1 MQKMQAGTAGSPRT
15 DAALA
20 EQVNALIKQR
30 LGEPLTLKTLASV
43 LAVSPFHL
51 QRLYKRFTGRSPAA
65 QLQKARIE
73 AAKKRCWR
81 KNPLPSRISERLWAF
96 AALRIL
102 PCGSGGRQGFP
113 PRNIASFRK
122 KTRLGFAGNNEGTEQ
137 GGRQ

>member
-73 AAKKRCWR
+73 AAKKMLAEESPSIADIGAAVGFRSPSHFAVWFR
-81 KNPLPSRISERLWAF
+81 RETGLSPKEYRELPQEDKAGF
-96 AALRIL
+96 
-102 PCGSGGRQGFP
+102 CG
-113 PRNIASFRK
+113 
-122 KTRLGFAGNNEGTEQ
+122 E
-137 GGRQ
+137 